1 MNKLV
6 TVIIPTF
13 KRAEALSKAIES
25 VKNQTY
31 SCLEIIII
39 DDNDPSGED
48 RRLTADVMAGYAND
62 ERIHYL
68 RHDKNSGACQA
79 RNTGLEA
86 AKGEYVAFL
95 DDDDLWIDTKLA
107 TQVAALSSSDA
118 KICYSDM
125 FLEYQGWKRY
135 FKCVSDDDFYLS
147 LLKQGFGICTSVLLI
162 STTAIR
168 SINGFDSSLPSMQ
181 DYDLLLRL
189 AKKYKAI
196 HIAQPLIT
204 YQLADDGISCNPV
217 SKANGHRAVIAKYE
231 AEYIS
236 LGLKKGLARQYES
249 LADFELRSGNR
260 TTAITHYFKALKMSP
275 LSMRVFAKLVLGSIF
290 GKKPL
295 EYYLL
300 KRQQRSSVSMAT
312 SDY

>member
-13 KRAEALSKAIES
+13 KRAEALLKAIES
-25 VKNQTY
+25 VKSQTY
-31 SCLEIIII
+31 SCLEIIVV

-62 ERIHYL
+62 ERIHYI
-68 RHDKNSGACQA
+68 RHDKNKGACQA
-79 RNTGLEA
+79 RNTGLDA

-95 DDDDLWIDTKLA
+95 DDDDLWVDTKLE
-107 TQVAALSSSDA
+107 TQVAALNSSDA
-118 KICYSDM
+118 DICYSDM
-125 FLEYQGWKRY
+125 FLEYQGWRRY
-135 FKCVSDDDFYLS
+135 FTCVSDDDFYLS

-168 SINGFDSSLPSMQ
+168 SIDGFDSALPSMQ

-189 AKKYKAI
+189 AKKYKAVR
-196 HIAQPLIT
+196 IAQPLIT

-217 SKANGHRAVIAKYE
+217 TKANGHRAIIEKYQH
-231 AEYIS
+231 EYVK
-236 LGLKKGLARQYES
+236 LGLSRGLARQFES

-260 TTAITHYFKALKMSP
+260 GRAVKNYFNALK
-275 LSMRVFAKLVLGSIF
+275 LSIFSFRVIIKMFFGSIF
-290 GKKPL
+290 GKAPL
-295 EYYLL
+295 EFYLM
-300 KRQQRSSVSMAT
+300 KRLQHSSTNVET
-312 SDY
+312 SS

>member
-6 TVIIPTF
+6 TVIIPTY
-13 KRAEALSKAIES
+13 KRAEALFNAIES

-31 SCLEIIII
+31 SSLEIIIV
-39 DDNDPSGED
+39 DDNDPTGED
-48 RRLTADVMAGYAND
+48 RYFTAAVMAKYAND
-62 ERIHYL
+62 DRIQYICHS
-68 RHDKNSGACQA
+68 KNRGACQA
-79 RNTGLEA
+79 RNTGLA
-86 AKGEYVAFL
+86 AASGEYVAFL
-95 DDDDLWIDTKLA
+95 DDDDLWIDSKLS
-107 TQVAALSSSDA
+107 TQVAALNSSDA

-135 FKCVSDDDFYLS
+135 FKCVSDEDFYLS

-196 HIAQPLIT
+196 HITEPLIT

-231 AEYIS
+231 NEYLR
-236 LGLKKGLARQYES
+236 LGLKNGLARQYES

-260 TTAITHYFKALKMSP
+260 ITAVTHYFKALKISP
-275 LSMRVFAKLVLGSIF
+275 LSVRVFAKLIFGSIF

-312 SDY
+312 SDS